1 MKLASSQK
9 GTNLAGVLGTPFA
22 SGTSSSLNGTNP
34 PPPGFDVVTEAQ
46 TGTESTKGV
55 ILERGG
61 GVAAG
66 SGSRKGAILDRE
78 LGVAAATASRLLLP
92 ACFSVVPPN
101 LFT

>member
-1 MKLASSQK
+1 MKLTSSQK

-22 SGTSSSLNGTNP
+22 SDTPPSFKGINP

-46 TGTESTKGV
+46 AGAESTKGV
-55 ILERGG
+55 IVEREG
-61 GVAAG
+61 GVGAD
-66 SGSRKGAILDRE
+66 SGSMKGVILERE